1 MNHFTKYFQF
11 FVLGVLSMRYK
22 ELYEKVVRNESLKAI
37 ALISFFALLFLL
49 DYSIWPKSVFHLMR
63 DIVLRYLG
71 IFVVVSFFVC
81 NASWFNNQTKI
92 NNIIMNIGQK
102 SLAIYLLQYFFLPDI
117 KNYDWVN
124 NLDVCTIHIVS
135 AIYTIAI
142 TITCIVFIAIFSN
155 STYVKKY
162 CLGQK

>member
-1 MNHFTKYFQF
+1 MTFSIGVYCVLCSSFCVIKSCCIPSSTTFP
-11 FVLGVLSMRYK
+11 FVL
-22 ELYEKVVRNESLKAI
+22 
-37 ALISFFALLFLL
+37 FAF
-49 DYSIWPKSVFHLMR
+49 
-63 DIVLRYLG
+63 
-71 IFVVVSFFVC
+71 
-81 NASWFNNQTKI
+81 